1 MVVQK
6 IVKNLFF
13 TILIIFIFSL
23 VGYVHDDEIKNTVIS
38 PGDQLIIDLF
48 KDK

>member
-6 IVKNLFF
+6 IFF
-13 TILIIFIFSL
+13 TILIIFIFYL

-48 KDK
+48 KD